1 MKNDDVKCRLTRG
14 AIMKKISIVIPT
26 YNEEENVKPMAS
38 AVSSLFEVQLEGYD
52 YEIIF
57 IDNCSQDKT
66 RELLEEICNQNKK
79 IKAIFNAKNFG
90 QFNSP
95 YYGLLQATGDCAVL
109 LAADFQDPVELIP
122 TFVAEWEKG
131 GYNIVCGIKTSSREN
146 KLVYAL
152 RSLYY
157 KMIKKMSDVEQIEHF
172 TGFAL
177 YDKSFIEV
185 LRSLDD
191 PKPFL
196 RGIVAELGG
205 KRKDVEYTQPKRR
218 AGKTKNNWYSL
229 YDAAMLSFTSYT
241 KIGLRLAT
249 FGGFFVGIIS
259 FIVGIMYLILKLLYW
274 DRFAAGQ
281 APILLGMLFLGAVQ
295 LIFIGFL
302 GEYIISINSRVMKR
316 PLVVEEKRLN
326 FDE

>member
-1 MKNDDVKCRLTRG
+1 
-14 AIMKKISIVIPT
+14 MKKISVVVPT
-26 YNEEENVKPMAS
+26 YNEEENVEPMAK
-38 AVSSLFEVQLEGYD
+38 ALTDVFKKELTDYD

-57 IDNCSQDKT
+57 IDNCSKDKT
-66 RELLEEICNQNKK
+66 RECIDNVCKKNRK
-79 IKAIFNAKNFG
+79 IKAVLNAKNFG

-95 YYGLLQATGDCAVL
+95 YYGLLQTSGDCAVL
-109 LAADFQDPVELIP
+109 LAADFQDPVEMIP
-122 TFVAEWEKG
+122 TFVKEWESG
-131 GYNIVCGIKTSSREN
+131 GYNIVCGIKTASRESRV
-146 KLVYAL
+146 VYAL
-152 RSLYY
+152 RTLYY

-185 LRSLDD
+185 LRQLDD

-205 KRKDVEYTQPKRR
+205 KRKEVEYTQPKRR

-249 FGGFFVGIIS
+249 FAGFFVGLASVAIG
-259 FIVGIMYLILKLLYW
+259 IVYLVMKLLYW

-281 APILLGMLFLGAVQ
+281 APMLIGMFFLGAVQ
-295 LIFIGFL
+295 LLFIGIL

-316 PLVVEEKRLN
+316 PLVVEERRIN
-326 FDE
+326 FDDEQ

>member
-1 MKNDDVKCRLTRG
+1 
-14 AIMKKISIVIPT
+14 MKKISVVIPT
-26 YNEEENVKPMAS
+26 YNEEENVKAMAS
-38 AVSSLFEVQLEGYD
+38 AVSALFEVPLENYD

-57 IDNCSQDKT
+57 IDNCSTDKT
-66 RELLEEICNQNKK
+66 REYLEEICKEDK
-79 IKAIFNAKNFG
+79 HIKAIFNAKNFG

-109 LAADFQDPVELIP
+109 LAADFQDPVDLIP
-122 TFVAEWEKG
+122 TFVSEWEKG
-131 GYNIVCGIKTSSREN
+131 GYNIVCGIKTSSKES
-146 KLVYAL
+146 KLVYLL
-152 RSLYY
+152 RSIYY

-185 LRSLDD
+185 LRGLDD
-191 PKPFL
+191 SKPFL

-205 KRKDVEYTQPKRR
+205 KRKEVEYTQPKRR

-249 FGGFFVGIIS
+249 FAGFFVGVASCVIGL
-259 FIVGIMYLILKLLYW
+259 VYLVMKLMFW
-274 DRFAAGQ
+274 NMFAAGQ
-281 APILLGMLFLGAVQ
+281 APILIGMFFLGAVQ
-295 LIFIGFL
+295 LMFIGFM
-302 GEYIISINSRVMKR
+302 GEYILSINSRVMRR
-316 PLVVEEKRLN
+316 PLVVEERRLN
-326 FDE
+326 FDDEQ

>member
-1 MKNDDVKCRLTRG
+1 
-14 AIMKKISIVIPT
+14 MKKISIVVPT
-26 YNEEENVKPMAS
+26 YNEEENVRPMAK
-38 AVSSLFEVQLEGYD
+38 ALTDLFTYALSMYD

-57 IDNCSQDKT
+57 IDNCSKDKT
-66 RELLEEICNQNKK
+66 RELLKDICEENKK

-95 YYGLLQATGDCAVL
+95 YYGLLQASGDCAVL
-109 LAADFQDPVELIP
+109 LAADFQDPVEMIP
-122 TFVAEWEKG
+122 AFVEEWEKG
-131 GYNIVCGIKTSSREN
+131 GYNIVCGIKTASRES
-146 KLVYAL
+146 KIVYAL

-185 LRSLDD
+185 LRKLDD

-205 KRKDVEYTQPKRR
+205 KRKDIEYTQPRRR

-249 FGGFFVGIIS
+249 FAGFFVGLASVILGL
-259 FIVGIMYLILKLLYW
+259 VYLVMKLMYW

-281 APILLGMLFLGAVQ
+281 APMLIGMFFLGAVQ
-295 LIFIGFL
+295 LLFIGVL
-302 GEYIISINSRVMKR
+302 GEYIISINSRVMRR
-316 PLVVEEKRLN
+316 PLVVEEKRIN
-326 FDE
+326 FDEE

>member
-1 MKNDDVKCRLTRG
+1 
-14 AIMKKISIVIPT
+14 MKKISVVIPT
-26 YNEEENVKPMAS
+26 YNEEENVKPMAQ
-38 AVSSLFEVQLEGYD
+38 AVTALFEVQLNSYD

-57 IDNCSQDKT
+57 IDNCSVDKT
-66 RELLEEICNQNKK
+66 REYLEEMCSADKH

-95 YYGLLQATGDCAVL
+95 YYGLLQSTGDCAVL
-109 LAADFQDPVELIP
+109 LAADFQDPVDMIP
-122 TFVAEWEKG
+122 AFVAEWEKG
-131 GYNIVCGIKTSSREN
+131 GYNIVCGIKTASKEN
-146 KLVYAL
+146 KLVYFL
-152 RSLYY
+152 RSVYY
-157 KMIKKMSDVEQIEHF
+157 KLIKKMSDVEQIEHF

-185 LRSLDD
+185 LKTLDD

-205 KRKDVEYTQPKRR
+205 KRKEIPYTQPKRR

-241 KIGLRLAT
+241 KIGLRIAT
-249 FGGFFVGIIS
+249 FAGFFIGFVSVVIGLI
-259 FIVGIMYLILKLLYW
+259 YLIMKLVRW
-274 DRFAAGQ
+274 NMFAAGQ
-281 APILLGMLFLGAVQ
+281 APMLIGMFFLGAVQ
-295 LIFIGFL
+295 LLFIGIL

-316 PLVVEEKRLN
+316 PLVVEERRIN
-326 FDE
+326 FDD